1 MTFKPNLCTL
11 CSKSAYLEFCKG
23 HHAHTVQNHG
33 STLYNLINILNNHGT
48 LPTEMT
54 CFKLVIIYYH
64 HCYATCLNCYSGLF
78 QDQEVF
84 PGTLIRFNP
93 TILPRFCLSSQQTVP
108 LCQGD
113 WGNRPERKSALGSSR
128 RGRGILP
135 SISSEQ
141 AVHMGCKWTVKML
154 SHQNLPF
161 MYEVSNTVGLI
172 NLVINSIKPWPI
184 NHSGLDKHRKPW

>member
-1 MTFKPNLCTL
+1 MTFEPNLCTL

-64 HCYATCLNCYSGLF
+64 HCYATSLNCYSGLF

-108 LCQGD
+108 LCQTE
-113 WGNRPERKSALGSSR
+113 WSNRPERKSAIASSTAPS
-128 RGRGILP
+128 GRHNGLQ
-135 SISSEQ
+135 EEAGVFGQ
-141 AVHMGCKWTVKML
+141 AFHLNKLFKWVA
-154 SHQNLPF
+154 N
-161 MYEVSNTVGLI
+161 
-172 NLVINSIKPWPI
+172 
-184 NHSGLDKHRKPW
+184 